1 MKFHLRILENNQQCF
16 EGDFGKALMIGRQQ
30 KDEAAPYAVTD
41 NGSRLV
47 IASWWDIYIGRK
59 QLQIEPMSDGA
70 VEIRN
75 LHKEV
80 ALKLTPG
87 DALAPGATTRVRV
100 PVSLS
105 VGRHVIEVHP
115 ISVQNPADGP
125 SEEEL
130 NSLNAATISP
140 GRRGWAAVPL
150 EQDALKRLDASASAS
165 ADVEG
170 VIRGIQTTT
179 SLLQAATDR
188 KTLFQSGIRS
198 LVDLLS
204 FSRARVLFWNGS
216 VWYVPSENEDPT
228 GTGNFAPSTNVLEN
242 MRMQKK
248 PFWRNG
254 KGSQASVD
262 NDSAPSLE
270 GIDAVIAV
278 PLLDERDEV
287 VGALYAD
294 RPLIRG
300 GKMRDITPLEAMLVE
315 LIACDV
321 SAGMARLARNQ
332 QNSELKAKFQMFF
345 TPQLAEEMERDP
357 SLLSGR
363 EADVTILFCDVRGFS
378 RASEMLSASQ
388 VFELINDL
396 METLSRCVLNHGG
409 TLVDYIGDE
418 LMAMWGAPKPQP
430 DHALRACRAALD
442 MLTVLPEATARWA
455 NVLQTPLDVGIG
467 LNTGQVRAGNTGS
480 RLKFKYGP
488 LGHVVNLASRVQG
501 ATKYL
506 HARALVTGS
515 TWAQLP
521 PNFPGRKLCD
531 VRVVNIQ
538 QPVAMH
544 ELFSPAQTDWQ
555 ELKGEYESA
564 LAQFEGGK
572 YRSAALGLGNLLNR
586 FPDDH
591 AAVVLMSRNVSA
603 MVEGAAPNHPV
614 WELPGK

>member
-16 EGDFGKALMIGRQQ
+16 EGDFDKALMIGRQQ

-41 NGSRLV
+41 NGARLV

-59 QLQIEPMSDGA
+59 QLQIEPMDDGS
-70 VEIRN
+70 VEVRN

-80 ALKLTPG
+80 SLKLTPG
-87 DALAPGATTRVRV
+87 DALAPGAKTRVKV

-115 ISVQNPADGP
+115 IVSRSTHVDEGP
-125 SEEEL
+125 SDEEL

-140 GRRGWAAVPL
+140 GRRGWTAVPL
-150 EQDALKRLDASASAS
+150 EQEALRRLDAS

-179 SLLQAATDR
+179 SLMQSATDR

-216 VWYVPSENEDPT
+216 VWHAPMETDDS
-228 GTGNFAPSTNVLEN
+228 GASGSFAPSTNVLES
-242 MRMQKK
+242 MRTQKK

-254 KGSQASVD
+254 KGGAFE

-294 RPLIRG
+294 RPLLRG
-300 GKMRDITPLEAMLVE
+300 GKLREITPLEAMLVE
-315 LIACDV
+315 LIACDI

-378 RASEMLSASQ
+378 RASELLSASQ

-396 METLSRCVLNHGG
+396 METLSRCVLSHGG

-430 DHALRACRAALD
+430 DHALRASRAALE

-488 LGHVVNLASRVQG
+488 LGHTVNLASRVQG

-544 ELFSPAQTDWQ
+544 ELFSPAQPDWQ
-555 ELKGEYESA
+555 ALKMEYETA
-564 LAQFEGGK
+564 LAQFEGGHF
-572 YRSAALGLGNLLNR
+572 RSAALVLGNLLNK